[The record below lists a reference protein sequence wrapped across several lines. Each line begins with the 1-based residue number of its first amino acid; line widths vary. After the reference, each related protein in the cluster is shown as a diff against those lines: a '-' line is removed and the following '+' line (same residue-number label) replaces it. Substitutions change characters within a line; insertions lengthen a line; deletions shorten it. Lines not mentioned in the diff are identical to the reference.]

1 MIKIRIYKNIKKY
14 FVHLVESIFYWV
26 GFIEWLERWWDYF
39 YAGMMTRWT
48 HISRYMLAE
57 VDALWCL
64 AGLYWS
70 PCA

>member
-1 MIKIRIYKNIKKY
+1 M
-14 FVHLVESIFYWV
+14 
-26 GFIEWLERWWDYF
+26 EWLAWSWDSF

-64 AGLYWS
+64 ADPYWL